1 MPQVY
6 LFATLTQQEGKQPL
20 IIIRY
25 LHATRETKEEADAL
39 CQDLNKMMTGA
50 EFGVVGDE

>member
-1 MPQVY
+1 MPEIY
-6 LFATLTQQEGKQPL
+6 LFATLTQHGNPL
-20 IIIRY
+20 TIIRY
-25 LHATRETKEEADAL
+25 LHATRETKAEADAL